1 MTRDEA
7 IDKIRWDLMGRAFVD
22 PQLKQA
28 YETILPELKENWH
41 EQVRKQLIETVR
53 HAAGDGGIHISEE
66 LERRYMKYLES
77 VKELELKE
85 SDVDLLAGIIS
96 DVRKYRDEWG
106 DFNTSEAFAKEVI
119 RRFYLKRII

>member
-7 IDKIRWDLMGRAFVD
+7 IDQIRWDLMGRAFAD
-22 PQLKQA
+22 PKLKQA

-41 EQVRKQLIETVR
+41 EQVRKELIETVR
-53 HAAGDGGIHISEE
+53 RAAGDGGIHISEA
-66 LERRYMKYLES
+66 LEKRYMKYLES

-85 SDVDLLAGIIS
+85 SDVTLLESIIS

-119 RRFYLKRII
+119 RRFYMKRII

>member
-1 MTRDEA
+1 MSREEA
-7 IDKIRWDLMGRAFVD
+7 IDKIRWDLMGRAFFD
-22 PQLKQA
+22 PTVREA

-41 EQVRKQLIETVR
+41 EQVRKDLIETVR
-53 HAAGDGGIHISEE
+53 RAAGDGGIHISEA

-96 DVRKYRDEWG
+96 DVGKYRDEWG

-119 RRFYLKRII
+119 RRFYTKRVI

>member
-7 IDKIRWDLMGRAFVD
+7 IDQIRWDLMGRAFAD
-22 PQLKQA
+22 PKLKQA

-41 EQVRKQLIETVR
+41 EVVRQQLIETVR

-66 LERRYMKYLES
+66 LEKRYMKYLES

-85 SDVDLLAGIIS
+85 SDVNLLASIIS

-119 RRFYLKRII
+119 RRFYMKRII

>member
-1 MTRDEA
+1 MSRDEA
-7 IDKIRWDLMGRAFVD
+7 IDQIRHDLMGRAFID
-22 PQLKQA
+22 PKLKQA

-41 EQVRKQLIETVR
+41 EVVRQQLIETVR

-85 SDVDLLAGIIS
+85 SDVNLLASIIS

-106 DFNTSEAFAKEVI
+106 DFNSSEAFAKEVI
-119 RRFYLKRII
+119 RRFYLKRVI

>member
-7 IDKIRWDLMGRAFVD
+7 IDQIRWDLMGRAFAD
-22 PQLKQA
+22 PKLKQA

-41 EQVRKQLIETVR
+41 EVVRQQLIETVR

-66 LERRYMKYLES
+66 LEKRYMKYLES

-119 RRFYLKRII
+119 RRFYMKRII

>member
-7 IDKIRWDLMGRAFVD
+7 IDQIRWDLMGRAFTD
-22 PQLKQA
+22 PKLKQA

-41 EQVRKQLIETVR
+41 EVVRQQLIETVR

-85 SDVDLLAGIIS
+85 SDVNLLAGIIS

-106 DFNTSEAFAKEVI
+106 DFNSSEAFAKEVI
-119 RRFYLKRII
+119 RRFYLKRTI